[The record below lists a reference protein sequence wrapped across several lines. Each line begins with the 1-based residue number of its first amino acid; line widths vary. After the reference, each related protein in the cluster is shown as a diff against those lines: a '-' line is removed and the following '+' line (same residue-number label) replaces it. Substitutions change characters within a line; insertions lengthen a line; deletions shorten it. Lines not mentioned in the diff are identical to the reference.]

1 MRATRY
7 SSGPM
12 KTKPSSGTRTWQAA
26 LFLFCSGASALVYQT
41 VWMRDF
47 RLIFGASTVA
57 TGAVLAIFMGG
68 LGVGSALLG
77 KRADRHPRPLAFY
90 GQLEMIIA
98 VSAALTPLL
107 LLGVRAGYF
116 AI

>member
-12 KTKPSSGTRTWQAA
+12 KTKPLTATRTWQAA
-26 LFLFCSGASALVYQT
+26 LFLFCSGASALMYQT

-68 LGVGSALLG
+68 LGVGSAILG
-77 KRADRHPRPLAFY
+77 KRADKHPRPLAFY
-90 GQLEMIIA
+90 GQLEMLIA
-98 VSAALTPLL
+98 ASAAISPLL
-107 LLGVRAGYF
+107 LMAIRAGYF
-116 AI
+116 A